1 MQEQKGRVEV
11 LWMGKK
17 KWKKGETIGNWKENR
32 KQITSELCREKRMN
46 DLERKHN
53 GDEEREYTFTRK
65 VKYTVID
72 YIIKDRETKE

>member
-1 MQEQKGRVEV
+1 
-11 LWMGKK
+11 
-17 KWKKGETIGNWKENR
+17 
-32 KQITSELCREKRMN
+32 MN

-72 YIIKDRETKE
+72 YIIKDRETKEWVEEMKVWNKIDSDHQPVEVTIRRREKRKEKQKGREKF